1 MAASVSRAPARIPI
15 AYVAVLVPVMAALN
29 IVGGTINN
37 ALKLPVFLDMIGTMV
52 ASVALGP
59 WWGALTGIITN
70 TAGAFTISPT
80 MIPFALCNVV
90 GALVWG
96 YGIRNFGL
104 GKSFGRLVVVSLL
117 CGLFVQLM
125 ATPIVVFMFGG
136 ATGHSSDALL
146 AAFAAAGNSLIASS
160 FLSSISG
167 SIADKTIATFVGLAI
182 LRALPAGLTAGIELP
197 EGDMGKT
204 LILAVVGLVLG
215 ILFTLITF
223 FVISPML
230 APAA

>member
-1 MAASVSRAPARIPI
+1 MTAASIGKAARVPV
-15 AYVAVLVPVMAALN
+15 AYVAVLVPAMGALN

-52 ASVALGP
+52 AAVALGP

-104 GKSFGRLVVVSLL
+104 GRSVGRLVIVGLL
-117 CGLFVQLM
+117 TGFLVQLM

-146 AAFAAAGNSLIASS
+146 AAFAAAGNDLLSSS
-160 FLSSISG
+160 FLSGISG
-167 SIADKTIATFVGLAI
+167 SIADKMIATFVGLAI

-197 EGDMGKT
+197 KGDMGKS
-204 LILAVVGLVLG
+204 LMIAVGGIIFGILLVLV
-215 ILFTLITF
+215 TV
-223 FVISPML
+223 FVINPAL
-230 APAA
+230 AG